1 MTQTDKAQAAEQGD
15 RPTKAGRRKS
25 GYHHND
31 LRNAVLAEAADLI
44 GKRNGPHFSLREIAA
59 ALGVTHSSVYRHF
72 ADKAALLDAL
82 TAKGFETLRAYQIA
96 EAARYPEQ
104 ANHQLIAFCVAYVR
118 FAREQLGFFRLL
130 FDNRPDGDSAGSGR
144 TAFEAEAYTALI
156 ALIRRGQEEGYL
168 IDGDP
173 RRMAGYMVLAPHGL
187 AHYLSQPNSPG
198 TNPQGPIPLMPPE
211 ELGVLAAIPVMRNP
225 PDRATIIA
233 RFFTDS

>member
-1 MTQTDKAQAAEQGD
+1 MTETQHPGTGQATPKKD
-15 RPTKAGRRKS
+15 GRRKA

-31 LRNAVLAEAADLI
+31 LRNAVLSEAVDLI

-96 EAARYPEQ
+96 EAARYPE
-104 ANHQLIAFCVAYVR
+104 AAHHQLTAYCVAYVR

-130 FDNRPDGDSAGSGR
+130 FDNRPEGEGTDGGR
-144 TAFEAEAYTALI
+144 ATFEAEAFTALV

-173 RRMAGYMVLAPHGL
+173 KRIAGYMVLAPHGL
-187 AHYLSQPNSPG
+187 AHYLSQPDAPG
-198 TNPQGPIPLMPPE
+198 TNPQGPLPLLPAD
-211 ELGVLAAIPVMRNP
+211 ELGLLASIPVMRNP
-225 PDRATIIA
+225 PDQATIIA
-233 RFFTDS
+233 RFFTGP